1 MKNFISKINTSRE
14 EKYRVVASFKVNEV
28 VRMSNDDMKLS
39 VVRTMYRRYK
49 LESMLDG
56 TFSFIKSNNGNYII
70 LRTA

>member
-1 MKNFISKINTSRE
+1 MAKVIYKQKIDLLETL
-14 EKYRVVASFKVNEV
+14 ASLKVNEV
-28 VRMSNDDMKLS
+28 VRMSNNDMKLS

>member
-1 MKNFISKINTSRE
+1 MAKVVYKQKIDLLETL
-14 EKYRVVASFKVNEV
+14 ASLKVNEV

>member
-1 MKNFISKINTSRE
+1 MAKVIYKQKIDLLETL
-14 EKYRVVASFKVNEV
+14 ASLKVNEV